1 MALGE
6 ACSSVHGEKIV
17 VISLSVVLE
26 QVHKPMESAKRQ
38 RFNIRCGNHTVH
50 KISWS
55 KILDEKPSPRL
66 NQSRVS
72 SPLRV
77 SQNLGQAFLI
87 KFLEDTI
94 KVTNVPFG
102 YLCINVSIPATNEHG
117 HHGPG
122 TLLCHFAPTFLSLV
136 EWPLHEWRTD
146 LELGLGEGTSGG
158 GAVRRNLL
166 YIRSLPLSPP
176 SIHLSITS
184 IGRWVHERQIF
195 NLT

>member
-55 KILDEKPSPRL
+55 KILDEKSSPRL

-122 TLLCHFAPTFLSLV
+122 TLLCHFAPTFFVISGMTTARMADRPRT
-136 EWPLHEWRTD
+136 WAWRGD
-146 LELGLGEGTSGG
+146 KWRGSGQKKP
-158 GAVRRNLL
+158 VVH
-166 YIRSLPLSPP
+166 SVSPPLSPID
-176 SIHLSITS
+176 SLIYHIDWEM
-184 IGRWVHERQIF
+184 GA
-195 NLT
+195 